1 MGAGHSHGH
10 GHDHELP
17 GGGWEH
23 WLGSPRLRGVL
34 GILVVAFIGAVVGLF
49 LLWPNGE
56 GRVAALE
63 AADQV
68 GLATDRVRADIVSS
82 ETRECSFS
90 TSERPVTCRLL
101 NLDILEGPDAG
112 SVIALP
118 EINLDIERGLPEFD
132 PGDRVILGY
141 APPTDTYFYEDV
153 ERSNTLI
160 ILTAI
165 FAVIVIAFARV
176 RGVFALIAMAATVA
190 VLVGFVAP
198 SVLDGNDPVAV
209 AIVAAIVI
217 AFVSLFLTHGF
228 TPTTAV
234 ALAGTLC
241 ALGLTLVLSWVF
253 FGLAGFNGF
262 ADGEALLL
270 PILAPD
276 LRVSSLLLGGA
287 VIGALGALD
296 DVTVT
301 QVATVA
307 ELRRRNASMPAS
319 ELIASGIRVGRDH
332 IAATVN
338 TLLLAY
344 AGASLPVLLLFAASD
359 QSLGIVASSEVV
371 AVEIARTLC
380 GSIGLIAAVPFTTGL
395 AAAVLPPTEAEPE
408 DPGPALPDVPNW
420 DDFAPE
426 DPDLQ

>member
-10 GHDHELP
+10 DHGLP
-17 GGGWEH
+17 GGGWEF
-23 WLGSPRLRGVL
+23 WLRSPRLRGVL
-34 GILVVAFIGAVVGLF
+34 AILGISFVIAIVGLIV
-49 LLWPNGE
+49 LWPTGE
-56 GRVAALE
+56 GRVAAIE
-63 AADQV
+63 SADAI
-68 GLATDRVRADIVSS
+68 GLATDRVRADVVSS
-82 ETRECSFS
+82 TTQTCSFS
-90 TSERPVTCRLL
+90 LPENPVDCRLL

-112 SVIALP
+112 ATIALP
-118 EINLDIERGLPEFD
+118 EINLQIERGLPEFD
-132 PGDRVILGY
+132 PGDTIILGY

-153 ERSNTLI
+153 ERSNPLI
-160 ILTAI
+160 ILTVI
-165 FAVIVIAFARV
+165 FVIAVIAFARL
-176 RGVFALIAMAATVA
+176 RGALALLAMATTVV

-198 SVLDGNDPVAV
+198 SVLDGNDPIAVAV
-209 AIVAAIVI
+209 VAAIVI
-217 AFVSLFLTHGF
+217 AFVSLFLSHGF

-234 ALAGTLC
+234 ALAGTIC
-241 ALGLTLVLSWVF
+241 ALGLTLLLSWIF
-253 FGLAGFNGF
+253 FGLSRFTGF
-262 ADGEALLL
+262 ADSDALLL
-270 PILAPD
+270 PVLNQD

-307 ELRRRNASMPAS
+307 ELRHRNPAMAAS

-359 QSLGIVASSEVV
+359 QSLGIVANSEII
-371 AVEIARTLC
+371 AVEIVRTLC
-380 GSIGLIAAVPFTTGL
+380 GSIGLIAAVPLTTGL
-395 AAAVLPPTEAEPE
+395 AATVLPPTESVAPE
-408 DPGPALPDVPNW
+408 GLDRGPNW

-426 DPDLQ
+426 DPH

>member
-10 GHDHELP
+10 GHDHGLP

-23 WLGSPRLRGVL
+23 WLNSPRLRGVL
-34 GILVVAFIGAVVGLF
+34 GILVVSFVAAVIGIFV
-49 LLWPNGE
+49 LWPTGE
-56 GRVAALE
+56 GRVEALS
-63 AADQV
+63 AADEV
-68 GLATDRVRADIVSS
+68 GLATDRVRATVVSS
-82 ETRECSFS
+82 ENQPCTFS
-90 TSERPVTCRLL
+90 IPENPVECRLL

-112 SVIALP
+112 TALALP
-118 EINLDIERGLPEFD
+118 EINLQIQRGIPEFD
-132 PGDRVILGY
+132 PGDTVILGY

-160 ILTAI
+160 ILAII
-165 FAVIVIAFARV
+165 FAVVVVAFARV
-176 RGVFALIAMAATVA
+176 RGVLALLAMTATVF

-198 SVLDGNDPVAV
+198 SVLDGNDPIAVAV
-209 AIVAAIVI
+209 VAAIVI

-234 ALAGTLC
+234 ALAGTLS
-241 ALGLTLVLSWVF
+241 ALALTLVLSWVF
-253 FGLAGFNGF
+253 FGLAEFNGF

-307 ELRRRNASMPAS
+307 ELRRRNASMPSA

-359 QSLGIVASSEVV
+359 QSLGIVANSEVI

-380 GSIGLIAAVPFTTGL
+380 GSIGLIAAVPLTTGL
-395 AAAVLPPTEAEPE
+395 AAAVLPPGEPE
-408 DPGPALPDVPNW
+408 APNPQPDAPSW

-426 DPDLQ
+426 DPQL